1 MKIVV
6 LGLSITSSWG
16 NGHATT
22 YRGLLRELARRGHD
36 VLFLERDAPWYVENR
51 DLPHPPYCQLELYNS
66 IRELKSFIET
76 ISEADAVI
84 IGSYVP
90 EGTEAAEWV
99 LKNAEGVVAFYDID
113 TPVTL
118 SKLASGECNYL
129 SRELI
134 PEFDLYLS
142 FTGGPTLRLIED
154 TYGAPS
160 AKALYCSVDS
170 ESYFPEPREH
180 RWDLGYLGTYSEDRQ
195 PMLNRLLIDP
205 AVTLPN
211 SRFAVAGPMYPKNL
225 TWPGNVHRVTHLSP
239 SEHRGF
245 YNAQRFTLNI
255 TRKDMLEAGWSPSVR
270 LFEAAACGTPMI
282 TDAWEGLVEFFQPGR
297 DILVARSS
305 QEVCAIL
312 RDTSEEDRAVLGENA
327 LARVLSAHTAAHRA
341 QELEEML
348 LAASAPRMNETSSSF
363 REQPSDLQELNA

>member
-99 LKNAEGVVAFYDID
+99 LKNAGGVVAFYDID

-129 SRELI
+129 SPELI

-142 FTGGPTLRLIED
+142 FTGGPTLRLIEE

-170 ESYFPEPREH
+170 GELLSRAARASVGPRLPWHLQRRPAADVESATRRSRGHPAELALCSRWSDVSQESNLAGQRPSRHPPQPLGASGILQRAAVHPEHHAPGH
-180 RWDLGYLGTYSEDRQ
+180 GGG
-195 PMLNRLLIDP
+195 RL
-205 AVTLPN
+205 V
-211 SRFAVAGPMYPKNL
+211 
-225 TWPGNVHRVTHLSP
+225 
-239 SEHRGF
+239 
-245 YNAQRFTLNI
+245 AQRPAL
-255 TRKDMLEAGWSPSVR
+255 RG
-270 LFEAAACGTPMI
+270 G
-282 TDAWEGLVEFFQPGR
+282 GLRHADDQRCLGR
-297 DILVARSS
+297 DW
-305 QEVCAIL
+305 
-312 RDTSEEDRAVLGENA
+312 
-327 LARVLSAHTAAHRA
+327 
-341 QELEEML
+341 
-348 LAASAPRMNETSSSF
+348 
-363 REQPSDLQELNA
+363 